1 MAKETIVLV
10 GSLPPEAH
18 SDISEYLGE
27 YTKWLHHTNGKPCY
41 EKVGDT
47 DKMIWAVAHGNGPV
61 WCFGHREDLGTDV
74 GCAYNPD
81 GGVSKPE
88 LVTKCWKVMD
98 KELSFVDAPLAVYV
112 QPSAP
117 AAEAS
122 EVEVTGGRSREE
134 KDTDLRKRA
143 IDLDAD
149 TPRKR
154 SRNQEAQLE
163 ERVAKARS
171 TTDIAIEK
179 KAKEVAQPAFNDYM
193 SDKIDEAEL
202 KHRKVEARLRATVEH
217 KQRHALDK
225 AYDAFLSAGRSRQ
238 RAWTT
243 YKYHLDSE
251 DKFEVAVNTVLAT
264 LEPGPSGAVKAEA

>member
-10 GSLPPEAH
+10 GSLPPQAH
-18 SDISEYLGE
+18 RFIPDYLGE
-27 YTKWLHHTNGKPCY
+27 YTKWLHPTNGKPCY

-47 DKMIWAVAHGNGPV
+47 DMMIWAAGRLSRTWMVGTRGA
-61 WCFGHREDLGTDV
+61 LGTNV
-74 GCAYNPD
+74 GFAYNPD
-81 GGVSKPE
+81 GGAIKPE
-88 LVTKCWKVMD
+88 LVTKCWKVRD
-98 KELSFVDAPLAVYV
+98 KDFNYVDAPLAVYV
-112 QPSAP
+112 RPSAP

-122 EVEVTGGRSREE
+122 EVEVTGGRTREE

-154 SRNQEAQLE
+154 SRNHQAQLE

-171 TTDIAIEK
+171 TTDSAIEK

-202 KHRKVEARLRATVEH
+202 KCRKVEARVRATLEH
-217 KQRHALDK
+217 KQRHTLDK
-225 AYDAFLSAGRSRQ
+225 AYDAFLSAGRSRE
-238 RAWTT
+238 RAWTM
-243 YKYHLDSE
+243 YKYHLDME